1 MKTIIISIF
10 SFLML
15 GSSLAFAQKS
25 MDDFQVQVDGLGC
38 PFCAYGL

>member
-38 PFCAYGL
+38 PLCA